1 LNAQFIV
8 GVRLTAL
15 KFVDWK
21 STLVPAIPAGRQSL
35 PREVDYKFN

>member
-8 GVRLTAL
+8 GLRLTAL

-21 STLVPAIPAGRQSL
+21 STLVPAIPAGRQ
-35 PREVDYKFN
+35 PAREVDYEFN